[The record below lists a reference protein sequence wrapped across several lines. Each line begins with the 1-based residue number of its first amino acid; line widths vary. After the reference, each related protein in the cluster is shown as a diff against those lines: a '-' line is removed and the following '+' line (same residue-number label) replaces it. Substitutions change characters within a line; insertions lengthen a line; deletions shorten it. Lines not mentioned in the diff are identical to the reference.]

1 MYDKIAHYY
10 DLTHADLTEDVDYI
24 LKLIGETAA
33 SAGSAQAVSILELGC
48 GSGRLLL
55 PLARAGHTVTGIDN
69 ATAML
74 ARAQERLIAEPVT
87 VQQRVTLL
95 EADMTQFNIAAN
107 PFDWAILPYNTF
119 MHLDPNQMSMALRK
133 IAGSLAENGRLLID
147 LINPIAM
154 ASTPND
160 RLLTLENS
168 FTDPEN
174 GHIVIQQSSSHLDET
189 AQTLHITWLYDATPP
204 AGGPIHRTIAQ
215 ADYHYLYPHQFELL
229 LQETGLHLL
238 AITGSYDDAP
248 YTEESDRLLIQAQL
262 NN

>member
-107 PFDWAILPYNTF
+107 RFDWAILPYNTF

-168 FTDPEN
+168 LPTPKPAT
-174 GHIVIQQSSSHLDET
+174 SSSSNPAAT
-189 AQTLHITWLYDATPP
+189 SMKRPKPSTSPGSTTPP
-204 AGGPIHRTIAQ
+204 RQRADPSTVPSPKLITITST
-215 ADYHYLYPHQFELL
+215 LTSSNSSCKKPVC
-229 LQETGLHLL
+229 T
-238 AITGSYDDAP
+238 SSP
-248 YTEESDRLLIQAQL
+248 
-262 NN
+262 